1 MLDKSAILMYALTQG
16 YVLTCK
22 SDTYPIIFWEGTK
35 MKMKKALTVLLAAA
49 MTMTL
54 LAGCGGN
61 SDSGSDSG
69 SDTGSGTESSTGES
83 SGDVF
88 KIGGIGPVTGGAA
101 VYGEAV
107 KNGSELA
114 VKEINE
120 AGGINGVQ
128 VEMNYQD
135 DEHDAEKAVNA
146 YNTLKDWGM
155 HALLGTVTSAPCVAV
170 GEVSKDDN
178 IFMLTPSGT
187 AVECVQYDNAFR
199 VCFSDPMQG
208 LESAKYIG
216 EKGLAKKVAAIYD
229 SSDVY
234 STGIYE
240 AFVKEAENQDFEVVA
255 AEAFTAE
262 AKTDFSVQ
270 LQKAKDAGAELVFLP
285 FYYTEASL
293 VLKQAAGM
301 NYSPIFFGC
310 DGMDGILAV
319 EGFDVD
325 LANNLMFMS
334 PFTPTSEDET
344 IQKFVQDYEEA
355 YGSTPNQFAA
365 DAYDGMYAIK
375 AAMEEK
381 DITPDMS
388 PSDIC
393 DAMKEAMVN
402 ISIDGVTAKGLTWE
416 ASGEPSKE
424 PMVVKIENGDYAV
437 VE

>member
-1 MLDKSAILMYALTQG
+1 
-16 YVLTCK
+16 
-22 SDTYPIIFWEGTK
+22 
-35 MKMKKALTVLLAAA
+35 MKMKKAISAVLAATMA
-49 MTMTL
+49 MAL
-54 LAGCGGN
+54 LAGCG
-61 SDSGSDSG
+61 SGSDSG
-69 SDTGSGTESSTGES
+69 SSSPAEDSGTSSETS
-83 SGDVF
+83 SSEEAF
-88 KIGGIGPVTGGAA
+88 RIGAIGPVTGGAA
-101 VYGEAV
+101 VYGKAV
-107 KNGSELA
+107 QNGADLA

-120 AGGINGVQ
+120 AGGIGGVQ
-128 VEMNYQD
+128 IEYKYED

-170 GEVSKDDN
+170 GEVSQADN

-216 EKGLAKKVAAIYD
+216 ENGLAKKVAAIYD

-262 AKTDFSVQ
+262 SKTDFSVQ

-293 VLKQAAGM
+293 VLKQASGM
-301 NYSPIFFGC
+301 NYEPIFFGC

-319 EGFDVD
+319 EGFDVN

-344 IQKFVQDYEEA
+344 IQKFVKDYQDA
-355 YGSTPNQFAA
+355 YGETPNQFAA
-365 DAYDGMYAIK
+365 DAYDGIYAIK
-375 AAMEEK
+375 AAMEEAGV
-381 DITPDMS
+381 TPDMS

-393 DAMKEAMVN
+393 DALKDAMTK

-424 PMVVKIENGDYAV
+424 PMVVRIADGDYAV